1 MITHD
6 LEQGSEEWFA
16 VRLGIP
22 TASRFADIYTSTGKA
37 ASGQDR
43 YLHSLA
49 AEWLMGGQVETYQNE
64 HMIRGN
70 ELEPE
75 ARSYYEFETGL
86 EVEQT
91 GFITTDDGMVG
102 GSPDGLTEPK
112 GLEIK
117 CPTPQVHIE
126 YLLRGKCPAKYYP
139 QVQGLIWLCERD
151 SWDFLSYH
159 PDMPKQLLVN
169 VPRDDKWIEGFKAE
183 LDKFT
188 SKLLT
193 MREKLAA

>member
-1 MITHD
+1 MIVHD
-6 LEQGSEEWFA
+6 LEQGTEEWFA

-22 TASRFADIYTSTGKA
+22 TASRFADIYTSTGKS

-43 YLHSLA
+43 YLHTLA
-49 AEWLMGGQVETYQNE
+49 AEWLMGGKVETYQNE

-75 ARSYYEFETGL
+75 ARAFYEFESGF

-91 GFITTDDGMVG
+91 GFITTDDGMIG
-102 GSPDGLTEPK
+102 GSPDGLTEDG

-117 CPTPQVHIE
+117 CPTPQVHVE
-126 YLLRGKCPAKYYP
+126 YLLKGKCPAKYYP
-139 QVQGLIWLCERD
+139 QVQGLMFLTGKEH
-151 SWDFLSYH
+151 WDFVSYH
-159 PDMPKQLLVN
+159 PDMPQQLV
-169 VPRDDKWIEGFKAE
+169 VRVERDEKWIEGFTAE
-183 LDKFT
+183 IAKFNN
-188 SKLLT
+188 KLLS